1 MNRLP
6 RSIPVEANTRNRF
19 LTSVTCSTVKRRT
32 CGRLKRAILT
42 VGFKL
47 DEYARFVTKADLP
60 EGFAVV
66 ITDHVG
72 GI

>member
-1 MNRLP
+1 MRDLLD
-6 RSIPVEANTRNRF
+6 RETHDVWAVEA
-19 LTSVTCSTVKRRT
+19 
-32 CGRLKRAILT
+32 AILT